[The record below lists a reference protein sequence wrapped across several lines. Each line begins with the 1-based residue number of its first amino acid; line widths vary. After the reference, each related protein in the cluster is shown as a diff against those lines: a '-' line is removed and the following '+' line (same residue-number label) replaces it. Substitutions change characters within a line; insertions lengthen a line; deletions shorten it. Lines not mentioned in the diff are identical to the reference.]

1 MNNAEST
8 MPTPPPEFEFG
19 GFRLVAA
26 ERRLY
31 RGDGSRVELSPRLF
45 DALLH
50 FVERPGQLLDKDSL
64 LATLWPG
71 LVVEDNNLNQLVS
84 ALRRALG
91 DEAQGSRFIQT
102 VPRRGF
108 RFVGAVSAKHAQAAA
123 AAPTVMAPSPATAPL
138 PDGWRN
144 WRMAWAWSLAALLAA
159 SALLLVGRSKT
170 APAPPVTTLAVLP
183 FKPLTADGRDE
194 VLEVGMADSLI
205 ARMSTTPG
213 LVVSSIGSARR
224 FGGAEQDPQRAARA
238 LEVQWIVD
246 GTIQR
251 WGDRVRVTARLLK
264 AADGTATWSGS
275 FDERFEDVF
284 GVQDKI
290 SERVAQ
296 QLAPQLARSDRP
308 QRAAATGSRDPA
320 AYEHY
325 LTARFH
331 AQMLRADGLAKSI
344 ELYQRAIAVDPNYAL
359 AYAGLADTYRR
370 MAIGIDAPPTQAL
383 AQGLAA
389 AQRAVQIDPALAEA
403 HAALGWMQW
412 WAQWDWAGAEQSFRR
427 ATQLNANLAEA
438 QMGLGHLLCSQQR
451 CEEGLA
457 HVQRARE
464 LDPLTLP
471 YNVIEASYLRQ
482 RGRTQDSRAR
492 LDKVLQI
499 EPRFWP
505 AHQALAGWHVSARR
519 PNEALAALRTAQ
531 SLAPGSVQPL
541 ANIGTLL
548 ASSGQPGPAR
558 EVLAQLLAQSQQ
570 RYVPPAM
577 VASVYCA
584 LGERE
589 AALDWLNRAREVR
602 DVNLPFIT
610 LCSLVLKD
618 EPRFDALRREL
629 KLPAWRDGFC
639 APMQAPAVACP
650 E

>member
-1 MNNAEST
+1 LESIA
-8 MPTPPPEFEFG
+8 PIPPIEFEFG
-19 GFRLVAA
+19 GFRLVPA

-31 RGDGSRVELSPRLF
+31 RNDGSRVELSPRLF

-50 FVERPGQLLDKDSL
+50 FVERPGQLLDKDGL

-108 RFVGAVSAKHAQAAA
+108 RFVGAVSAKEAQTVA
-123 AAPTVMAPSPATAPL
+123 AAPAVVAPAPVATPTSS
-138 PDGWRN
+138 GWRN
-144 WRMAWAWSLAALLAA
+144 KRTAWAWAVAAVLGI
-159 SALLLVGRSKT
+159 SALLLVGRAKI
-170 APAPPVTTLAVLP
+170 APPPQVTTLAVLP

-296 QLAPQLARSDRP
+296 QLAPQFARGERS
-308 QRAAATGSRDPA
+308 QRVAATGSRDTA

-331 AQMLRADGLAKSI
+331 AQLLRADGLDKSI
-344 ELYQRAIAVDPNYAL
+344 ALFLRAIEVDPNYAL

-412 WAQWDWAGAEQSFRR
+412 WAQWDWAGAEKSLRR
-427 ATQLNANLAEA
+427 AIELNANLAEA

-464 LDPLTLP
+464 LDPLTLG

-482 RGRTQDSRAR
+482 RGRAQDSRAR

-505 AHQALAGWHVSARR
+505 AHQALAGWHFSARR
-519 PNEALAALRTAQ
+519 PDDALAALRTAQ

-548 ASSGQPGPAR
+548 ALNGQPGPAR

-610 LCSLVLKD
+610 LCSLTLKD

>member
-1 MNNAEST
+1 MNNAET
-8 MPTPPPEFEFG
+8 TLPTLPVEFEFG

-31 RGDGSRVELSPRLF
+31 RRDGSRVELSPRLF

-50 FVERPGQLLDKDSL
+50 FVERPGQLLDKESL

-108 RFVGAVSAKHAQAAA
+108 RFVGAVGVKEAQAAS
-123 AAPTVMAPSPATAPL
+123 AAPEVVAPASASV
-138 PDGWRN
+138 GWRN
-144 WRMAWAWSLAALLAA
+144 RRMAWWLAVAALLGAG
-159 SALLLVGRSKT
+159 ALLSGRFKNT
-170 APAPPVTTLAVLP
+170 PAPQVTTLAVLP
-183 FKPLTADGRDE
+183 FKPLTQAGRDE

-205 ARMSTTPG
+205 ARMSTTSG
-213 LVVSSIGSARR
+213 LAVSSIGSARR

-264 AADGTATWSGS
+264 AADGTAAWSGS

-296 QLAPQLARSDRP
+296 QLAPQLARGEPSR
-308 QRAAATGSRDPA
+308 RAAAAGSRDSA

-331 AQMLRADGLAKSI
+331 AQMLGADGLAKSV
-344 ELYQRAIAVDPNYAL
+344 EQFQRTIGLDPNYAL
-359 AYAGLADTYRR
+359 AHAGLADTYRR
-370 MAIGIDAPPTQAL
+370 MAIGTDAPPAQAL

-389 AQRAVQIDPALAEA
+389 AQRAMQIDPALAEA
-403 HAALGWMQW
+403 HAALGWMRW
-412 WAQWDWAGAEQSFRR
+412 WAQWDWPGAEQSFRR
-427 ATQLNANLAEA
+427 AIELNANLAEA
-438 QMGLGHLLCSQQR
+438 HLGLGHLLCSQQR

-464 LDPLTLP
+464 LDPMTLI
-471 YNVIEASYLRQ
+471 YHVIEASYLRQ
-482 RGRTQDSRAR
+482 RGRVQESRAR

-505 AHQALAGWHVSARR
+505 AHQALAGWHFSARR
-519 PNEALAALRTAQ
+519 PDDALAALRTAQ
-531 SLAPGSVQPL
+531 TLAPGSVQPM

-548 ASSGQPGPAR
+548 ALNGQPGPAR
-558 EVLAQLLAQSQQ
+558 DVLAQLLAQSQQ
-570 RYVPPAM
+570 R
-577 VASVYCA
+577 
-584 LGERE
+584 
-589 AALDWLNRAREVR
+589 
-602 DVNLPFIT
+602 
-610 LCSLVLKD
+610 
-618 EPRFDALRREL
+618 
-629 KLPAWRDGFC
+629 
-639 APMQAPAVACP
+639 
-650 E
+650 

>member
-1 MNNAEST
+1 LGA
-8 MPTPPPEFEFG
+8 G
-19 GFRLVAA
+19 
-26 ERRLY
+26 
-31 RGDGSRVELSPRLF
+31 
-45 DALLH
+45 ALLI
-50 FVERPGQLLDKDSL
+50 G
-64 LATLWPG
+64 
-71 LVVEDNNLNQLVS
+71 
-84 ALRRALG
+84 
-91 DEAQGSRFIQT
+91 RF
-102 VPRRGF
+102 
-108 RFVGAVSAKHAQAAA
+108 K
-123 AAPTVMAPSPATAPL
+123 
-138 PDGWRN
+138 N
-144 WRMAWAWSLAALLAA
+144 
-159 SALLLVGRSKT
+159 
-170 APAPPVTTLAVLP
+170 APAAPVTTLAVLP
-183 FKPLTADGRDE
+183 FKPLTQDGRNE

-213 LVVSSIGSARR
+213 LAVTSIGSARR
-224 FGGAEQDPQRAARA
+224 FGGAEQDPQRAARE
-238 LEVQWIVD
+238 LQVQWILD
-246 GTIQR
+246 GTLQR
-251 WGDRVRVTARLLK
+251 WGDRVRVTARLLN
-264 AADGTATWSGS
+264 AADGTAAWSGS

-284 GVQDKI
+284 SVQDKI

-296 QLAPQLARSDRP
+296 QLAPRLSRGEHQ
-308 QRAAATGSRDPA
+308 QRAAATGTRDPA

-331 AQMLRADGLAKSI
+331 AQMLRADGLAKSV
-344 ELYQRAIAVDPNYAL
+344 ELFQRATLLDPNYAL

-370 MAIGIDAPPTQAL
+370 MAIGIDAPPAKAL
-383 AQGLAA
+383 AAGLAA

-403 HAALGWMQW
+403 HAALGWMRW
-412 WAQWDWAGAEQSFRR
+412 WAQWDWPGAEQSFRR
-427 ATQLNANLAEA
+427 ATLLNANLAEA

-464 LDPLTLP
+464 LDPMTLP

-482 RGRTQDSRAR
+482 RGRAQDSRAR
-492 LDKVLQI
+492 LDKVLQL

-505 AHQALAGWHVSARR
+505 AHQVLAGLHVSARR
-519 PNEALAALRTAQ
+519 PQDALAALRTAQ

-541 ANIGTLL
+541 ANICTLL
-548 ASSGQPGPAR
+548 ALDGQTGPAR

-589 AALDWLNRAREVR
+589 AALDWLHRAREVR

-629 KLPAWRDGFC
+629 KLPTWREGFC

>member
-1 MNNAEST
+1 LLSST
-8 MPTPPPEFEFG
+8 TKPG
-19 GFRLVAA
+19 HSVASRL
-26 ERRLY
+26 
-31 RGDGSRVELSPRLF
+31 SLSSNCP
-45 DALLH
+45 
-50 FVERPGQLLDKDSL
+50 
-64 LATLWPG
+64 
-71 LVVEDNNLNQLVS
+71 
-84 ALRRALG
+84 
-91 DEAQGSRFIQT
+91 
-102 VPRRGF
+102 
-108 RFVGAVSAKHAQAAA
+108 
-123 AAPTVMAPSPATAPL
+123 
-138 PDGWRN
+138 
-144 WRMAWAWSLAALLAA
+144 
-159 SALLLVGRSKT
+159 GRSKT

-308 QRAAATGSRDPA
+308 QRAAAAGSRDPA

-370 MAIGIDAPPTQAL
+370 MAIGIDSPPTQAL

>member
-1 MNNAEST
+1 MNSAEST
-8 MPTPPPEFEFG
+8 MPSPSLDFEFG

-108 RFVGAVSAKHAQAAA
+108 RFVGAVSARQAQAVTE
-123 AAPTVMAPSPATAPL
+123 APAVMAPSPTTAPVSS
-138 PDGWRN
+138 GWRN
-144 WRMAWAWSLAALLAA
+144 RRMAWTWALAALLGA
-159 SALLLVGRSKT
+159 SALLLVSRSKT
-170 APAPPVTTLAVLP
+170 APAPQVTTLAVLP
-183 FKPLTADGRDE
+183 FKPLTLDGRDE

-213 LVVSSIGSARR
+213 LVVMSIGSVRR

-238 LEVQWIVD
+238 LEVQWILD

-251 WGDRVRVTARLLK
+251 WGDRVRVTARLLN

-296 QLAPQLARSDRP
+296 ELAPRLSRGEHE
-308 QRAAATGSRDPA
+308 QRAAAAIGKTGTRDPA

-331 AQMLRADGLAKSI
+331 AQMLLADGLGKSI
-344 ELYQRAIAVDPNYAL
+344 ELFQRAIEVDPNYAL

-370 MAIGIDAPPTQAL
+370 MAIGIDAPPAQAL
-383 AQGLAA
+383 AAGLAA

-403 HAALGWMQW
+403 HAALGWMRW
-412 WAQWDWAGAEQSFRR
+412 WAQWDWAGAEQSLRR
-427 ATQLNANLAEA
+427 ATLINANLAEA

-451 CEEGLA
+451 CE
-457 HVQRARE
+457 
-464 LDPLTLP
+464 
-471 YNVIEASYLRQ
+471 
-482 RGRTQDSRAR
+482 
-492 LDKVLQI
+492 
-499 EPRFWP
+499 
-505 AHQALAGWHVSARR
+505 
-519 PNEALAALRTAQ
+519 
-531 SLAPGSVQPL
+531 
-541 ANIGTLL
+541 
-548 ASSGQPGPAR
+548 
-558 EVLAQLLAQSQQ
+558 
-570 RYVPPAM
+570 
-577 VASVYCA
+577 
-584 LGERE
+584 
-589 AALDWLNRAREVR
+589 
-602 DVNLPFIT
+602 
-610 LCSLVLKD
+610 
-618 EPRFDALRREL
+618 
-629 KLPAWRDGFC
+629 
-639 APMQAPAVACP
+639 
-650 E
+650 